1 MPAQRPV
8 PERRTQDVLAEIWS
22 DILEV
27 PRVGPQD
34 NFFDL
39 GGHSVLLHLVRDQ
52 VAERLGADV
61 PLVDLFTHSTIGS
74 LARHIDGRADAGPRA
89 GRRAPAARAADRSRL
104 GARRVR
110 GAQETAGGP
119 DA

>member
-1 MPAQRPV
+1 MPAQRPA
-8 PERRTQDVLAEIWS
+8 PERRTQDVLAAIWC
-22 DILEV
+22 DILEL

-39 GGHSVLLHLVRDQ
+39 GGHSVLLHMVRDQ

-61 PLVDLFTHSTIGS
+61 PLVDLFTHPTIGS
-74 LARHIDGRADAGPRA
+74 LARHLDGRADADPRA
-89 GRRAPAARAADRSRL
+89 GRRTPAGRTADRSRL
-104 GARRVR
+104 GSRRAR
-110 GAQETAGGP
+110 GAQETDGEP

>member
-1 MPAQRPV
+1 MPAQHPA
-8 PERRTQDVLAEIWS
+8 PEQRTQDVLAEIWC

-39 GGHSVLLHLVRDQ
+39 GGHSVLLHMVRGQ

-61 PLVDLFTHSTIGS
+61 PLVDLFSYPTIGS
-74 LARHIDGRADAGPRA
+74 LARHLDGRTDADPRA
-89 GRRAPAARAADRSRL
+89 GRRAPAARAAGRSRL
-104 GARRVR
+104 GARRAL
-110 GAQETAGGP
+110 GGQETTGGP